1 MKKRNN
7 SHVPTDERIKEKM
20 IYLAAIIDRQPM
32 QATHSCNAILIRG
45 SNSNSSSII
54 YEEVA
59 SM

>member
-1 MKKRNN
+1 MIKEN
-7 SHVPTDERIKEKM
+7 ERIKEKM

-32 QATHSCNAILIRG
+32 QVTHSCNAILIRG
-45 SNSNSSSII
+45 GNSNSSSII